1 MDNGITISFMTSKER
16 APLGNSVDESA
27 SEVWRRI
34 RTISHNP
41 AAMAA
46 CHQVT
51 KETGL
56 SLAPQRA
63 LLVFPLER
71 TISMRELA
79 TRLGCDNSY
88 VTSLVDALEERNLA
102 FRQPHPHDRR
112 IKVIA
117 LTSHG
122 QSVAKRL
129 QLADITPPM
138 SFVKLSK
145 REMTQLRNLLRKV
158 DTD

>member
-1 MDNGITISFMTSKER
+1 MRRVIISFMVTKKNVPTR
-16 APLGNSVDESA
+16 NTIDESA
-27 SEVWRRI
+27 SEAWRRI
-34 RTISHNP
+34 RAISHNP

-56 SLAPQRA
+56 PLAPQRA
-63 LLVFPLER
+63 LLVFPLDR

-88 VTSLVDALEERNLA
+88 VTSLIDALEERDMA

-122 QSVAKRL
+122 HNIAKRL
-129 QLADITPPM
+129 QLADATPPI
-138 SFVKLSK
+138 SFDNLNK
-145 REMTQLRNLLRKV
+145 REITQLRNLLRKV